1 MDQKILQAIETFL
14 QGLFQIAGET
24 ALLRVT
30 ESEEGLLID
39 LQGAQVFVGQNQ
51 RALHSLAH
59 LVEIYVK
66 RTLGTDVSVQLD
78 ADNYRERRKG
88 RTACAG
94 PPARRRGPCVST
106 RRSCSTPMEPYERKA
121 VHEALSTLPRV
132 RTYSEGQG
140 GGAPRRH
147 RADPRALIIALPS
160 HRSSTP
166 ASA

>member
-1 MDQKILQAIETFL
+1 MDQKILHTIETFL
-14 QGLFQIAGET
+14 QGLFRIAGET

-78 ADNYRERRKG
+78 ADNYRERRKAEL
-88 RTACAG
+88 RALALQL
-94 PPARRRGPCVST
+94 AEEALREHKKIVLD
-106 RRSCSTPMEPYERKA
+106 PMEPYERKA

-140 GGAPRRH
+140 EERRVVIE
-147 RADPRALIIALPS
+147 PIL
-160 HRSSTP
+160 
-166 ASA
+166 

>member
-78 ADNYRERRKG
+78 ADKLPRAAQG
-88 RTACAG
+88 RAARAG
-94 PPARRRGPCVST
+94 PPARRRGP
-106 RRSCSTPMEPYERKA
+106 A
-121 VHEALSTLPRV
+121 
-132 RTYSEGQG
+132 
-140 GGAPRRH
+140 
-147 RADPRALIIALPS
+147 
-160 HRSSTP
+160 
-166 ASA
+166 